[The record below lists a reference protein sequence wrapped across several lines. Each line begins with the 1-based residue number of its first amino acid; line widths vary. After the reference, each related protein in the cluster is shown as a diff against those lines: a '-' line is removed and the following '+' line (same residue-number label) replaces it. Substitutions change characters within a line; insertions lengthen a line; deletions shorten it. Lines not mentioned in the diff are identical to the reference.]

1 MDTHLFLIA
10 IFLSFLNMEI
20 LRVGSLNVNGMRDKS
35 KADTV
40 INFIKLK
47 KLDVIFLQETHSD
60 ANNEVDWRLW
70 WRNECVLTHGTN
82 LSAGTAILFSP
93 SIKAKVLEKKLN

>member
-1 MDTHLFLIA
+1 
-10 IFLSFLNMEI
+10 METI
-20 LRVGSLNVNGMRDKS
+20 RVGSLNVNGMRDKS

-70 WRNECVLTHGTN
+70 
-82 LSAGTAILFSP
+82 
-93 SIKAKVLEKKLN
+93 